1 MIRDLKHLAIIRLL
15 QTKWH
20 IWHEVPALQGFYVLL
35 LNFSTKTLS
44 FEVCWSRSNGSCAD
58 VTQETLNHQLDLC
71 VASCPIY
78 PMTIIKCLRQMVVQ
92 WKANSLWLYKK
103 PDVGTITFWWLLS
116 PAQVLMLKACLL
128 SNWNEVIKTLIIENN
143 SHLCLIMWSVAFA
156 VEIPVHLCNVW
167 FNFRVKIFIQSFIGL
182 IYSISPR

>member
-1 MIRDLKHLAIIRLL
+1 MRCQLYRVLCLAVKLL
-15 QTKWH
+15 YKDSFVW
-20 IWHEVPALQGFYVLL
+20 GLL
-35 LNFSTKTLS
+35 EPQQWLM
-44 FEVCWSRSNGSCAD
+44 CRCAD

-92 WKANSLWLYKK
+92 WKANPLWLYKK